1 MAGQRLARVTK
12 KTLLIV
18 EGKEDELF
26 FSALANRLGIT
37 KLQVLAIGGK
47 TQLRGNLKARP
58 PGFRSVASLGIIR
71 DANSDPH
78 GAFRS
83 VCDALENAGLSV
95 PPAVGEP
102 AGSEPRVIVLI
113 LPDGQNPGMLE
124 DVCLQSIQNHPVT
137 PCIDQFFECVGGT
150 AKAPREPSKA
160 RVHAFLSS
168 RETPD
173 LRLGEAA
180 EKGYWPFEDP
190 AFHLIKEFLRKLCS
204 AM

>member
-1 MAGQRLARVTK
+1 MARQLLRQITE

-18 EGKEDELF
+18 EGKEDEFF
-26 FSALANRLGIT
+26 FSALAHHLGLT
-37 KLQVLAIGGK
+37 ELQVLGIGGK
-47 TQLRGNLKARP
+47 GQLRGILKAPP
-58 PGFRSVASLGIIR
+58 PGFRSVTSLGIIR
-71 DANSDPH
+71 DANSDPDA
-78 GAFRS
+78 AFKS
-83 VCDALENAGLSV
+83 VCDALQNAGLTV
-95 PPAVGEP
+95 PPAVCEP
-102 AGSEPRVIVLI
+102 AGHKPQVIVLI
-113 LPDGQNPGMLE
+113 LPDGQRPGMLE
-124 DVCLQSIQNHPVT
+124 DVCLQSIQSDAVS
-137 PCIDQFFECVGGT
+137 PCIDQFFKCVEER

-190 AFHLIKEFLRKLCS
+190 AFDLIKKFLGKLCS